1 MKRVT
6 RYHGPRVY
14 SVCLSL
20 AAALWSAALPGQPT
34 VPKSAI
40 QPVNA
45 PEFNG
50 RISTFAKDSVPD
62 WPAPPSAPQNA
73 PNVLIWM
80 LDDVGFGQ
88 IGAFGGLAS
97 TPNIDRVAAR
107 GLVYNN
113 FHATSLCSPSRAA
126 LLTGRNHHAV
136 HIGSHAAAPS
146 GFPGYDDIIPKSA
159 ATTARIL
166 RDYGYSMMAIGK

>member
-1 MKRVT
+1 M
-6 RYHGPRVY
+6 
-14 SVCLSL
+14 
-20 AAALWSAALPGQPT
+20 
-34 VPKSAI
+34 PKSAI